1 MTSGS
6 FHFLLALMGILV
18 RIVVVVVVV
27 VMLLLK
33 VGNMVV
39 DVLDVVHGQTCI
51 ESIDSILWLT
61 WSFKICCEIR
71 PRVKKN

>member
-18 RIVVVVVVV
+18 RIVVVVV

-39 DVLDVVHGQTCI
+39 DVLDVVHGQTCS
-51 ESIDSILWLT
+51 ESIDSIVWLT
-61 WSFKICCEIR
+61 WSFKICCEIL